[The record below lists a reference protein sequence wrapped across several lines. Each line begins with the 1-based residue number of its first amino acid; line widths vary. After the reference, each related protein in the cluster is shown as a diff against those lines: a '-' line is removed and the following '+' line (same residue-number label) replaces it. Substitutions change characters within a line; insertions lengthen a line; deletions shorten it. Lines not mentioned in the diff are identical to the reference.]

1 MSWSRRHP
9 VANSASFVVLGVFFA
24 VTLSLSWRSQAE
36 SGRVG
41 DDRNR
46 TAEDAGTQGTATARA

>member
-9 VANSASFVVLGVFFA
+9 VANTASFVVLGAFFA

-36 SGRVG
+36 SGGAGAR
-41 DDRNR
+41 DR
-46 TAEDAGTQGTATARA
+46 TGHDAATQGTATARA